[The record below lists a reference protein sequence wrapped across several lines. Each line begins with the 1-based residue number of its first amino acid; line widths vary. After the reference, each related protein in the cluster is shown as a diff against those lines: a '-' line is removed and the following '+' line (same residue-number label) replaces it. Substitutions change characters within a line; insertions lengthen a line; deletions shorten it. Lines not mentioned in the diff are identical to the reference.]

1 MQKQRSVFFG
11 TLMLALAA
19 CSSNPHKAEKVE
31 TEMKS
36 QGEVAGETVG
46 VKNGEMVVQKKVMMS
61 EELRRIQNEVF
72 ELEDHVY
79 GNTRLGSKGL
89 YGVLKDCR
97 LQLTDRRMGGTGKLM
112 WTEPI
117 ERLTDKEEPMKIGID
132 EKENLVAVTEE
143 YLKDRIKRFQEYK
156 RIYLKREEEYQT
168 KVDVCKADVR
178 TRKLDIEQEDKASL
192 QKKAAD
198 ASKPEER

>member
-1 MQKQRSVFFG
+1 MRKLLIVLSSL
-11 TLMLALAA
+11 TLMNGA

-31 TEMKS
+31 TVMKS
-36 QGEVAGETVG
+36 EGEVAGETVG
-46 VKNGEMVVQKKVMMS
+46 VKNGEMIVQKKVMMS
-61 EELRRIQNEVF
+61 EELRRMQNEVF

-117 ERLTDKEEPMKIGID
+117 ERLTDKEEPMKMGID
-132 EKENLVAVTEE
+132 EKENLVGVSEE

-156 RIYLKREEEYQT
+156 RVYLKREEEYQT

-178 TRKLDIEQEDKASL
+178 ARKSDIEAEERASL
-192 QKKAAD
+192 QKKATAV
-198 ASKPEER
+198 KTEEQ

>member
-1 MQKQRSVFFG
+1 MKKFSVFLCG
-11 TLMLALAA
+11 LVLVLAA

-31 TEMKS
+31 TVLKS
-36 QGEVAGETVG
+36 EGDVAGETVG
-46 VKNGEMVVQKKVMMS
+46 IKNGEMVVQRKVMMS

-79 GNTRLGSKGL
+79 GNNRLGSKGL

-97 LQLTDRRMGGTGKLM
+97 MQLTDRRMGGTGKLM

-117 ERLTDKEEPMKIGID
+117 ERLTDKEEPMKVGVD
-132 EKENLVAVTEE
+132 EKEKLVGISEE
-143 YLKDRIKRFQEYK
+143 YLKDRIARFQDYK
-156 RIYLKREEEYQT
+156 RTYLKREEEYQT

-178 TRKLDIEQEDKASL
+178 ARKSDIEAEERASL
-192 QKKAAD
+192 QKKAD
-198 ASKPEER
+198 MSKTEER